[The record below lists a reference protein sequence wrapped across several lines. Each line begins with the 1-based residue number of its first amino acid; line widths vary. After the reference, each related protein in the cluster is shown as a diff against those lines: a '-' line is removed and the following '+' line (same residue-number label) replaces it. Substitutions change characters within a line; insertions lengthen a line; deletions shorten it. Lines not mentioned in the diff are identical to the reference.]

1 MHTITRVIELDEYD
15 FNMAVK
21 IINDERN
28 KMIKEK
34 ADTTNISELLLKL
47 VKAPIKK
54 HLFSKKEVTNER

>member
-28 KMIKEK
+28 KMINEK
-34 ADTTNISELLLKL
+34 KDTTNISELLLKL

-54 HLFSKKEVTNER
+54 HLFAKKEVMNER